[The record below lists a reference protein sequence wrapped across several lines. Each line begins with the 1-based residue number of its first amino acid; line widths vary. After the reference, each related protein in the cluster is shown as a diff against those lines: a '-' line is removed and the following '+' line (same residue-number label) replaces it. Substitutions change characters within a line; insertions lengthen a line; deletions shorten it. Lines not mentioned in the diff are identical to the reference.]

1 MQILIA
7 LILVLALIGI
17 LAIFLQKIRK
27 VNLWRITKEQKL
39 HVKEV
44 LNIDIKK
51 KLLIVDYN
59 NKSYVLLLG
68 NNDIVVDII
77 ESVAEETE
85 KEVKQISPTLY

>member
-39 HVKEV
+39 YVKEV

-77 ESVAEETE
+77 ESAAEETE
-85 KEVKQISPTLY
+85 KEVRQISPTLY

>member
-27 VNLWRITKEQKL
+27 VNLWRTTRDQKL
-39 HVKEV
+39 RVKEV

-77 ESVAEETE
+77 ESAAEETE

>member
-1 MQILIA
+1 M
-7 LILVLALIGI
+7 IGI

-77 ESVAEETE
+77 ESAAEETE

>member
-27 VNLWRITKEQKL
+27 VNLWCTTRDQKL
-39 HVKEV
+39 RVKEV

-77 ESVAEETE
+77 ESAAEETE

>member
-77 ESVAEETE
+77 ESAAEETE